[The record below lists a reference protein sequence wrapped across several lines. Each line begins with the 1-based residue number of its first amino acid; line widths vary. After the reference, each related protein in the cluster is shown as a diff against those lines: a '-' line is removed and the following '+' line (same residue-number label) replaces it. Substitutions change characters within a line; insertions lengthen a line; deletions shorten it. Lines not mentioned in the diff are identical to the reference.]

1 MLRKVFYLLAGMMMA
16 AGLATVIDIIVY
28 SRKSSQGPAD
38 AAMVLG
44 AAVIETVPSPVFEER
59 IRHAVELYKSGRVRY
74 LAMTGGVGEGD
85 AISEG
90 EAARNWALSRG
101 VSHSAILIETHSTT
115 TQENLTMAMPL
126 LKKHGIERILL
137 VSDPLHM
144 RRSVALA
151 RQLGLEAVP
160 APTPTTR
167 YTGWRSWLWF
177 LFGETYYITR
187 CRVSSTC

>member
-1 MLRKVFYLLAGMMMA
+1 MSRKVLYLLTSMMIA
-16 AGLATVIDIIVY
+16 AVLATVIDIVIY
-28 SRKSSQGPAD
+28 SREAHQGPAD

-44 AAVIETVPSPVFEER
+44 AAVFETAPSPVFEER
-59 IRHAVELYKSGRVRY
+59 IRHAVNLYKSGRVRY
-74 LAMTGGVGEGD
+74 LVMTGGVGEGD

-90 EAARNWALSRG
+90 EAAREWALSKG
-101 VSHSAILIETHSTT
+101 VPFSAILIETRSTT
-115 TQENLTMAMPL
+115 TQENLALAMPL
-126 LKKHGIERILL
+126 LWKHGIVRVLL

-187 CRVSSTC
+187 CRMNRTC